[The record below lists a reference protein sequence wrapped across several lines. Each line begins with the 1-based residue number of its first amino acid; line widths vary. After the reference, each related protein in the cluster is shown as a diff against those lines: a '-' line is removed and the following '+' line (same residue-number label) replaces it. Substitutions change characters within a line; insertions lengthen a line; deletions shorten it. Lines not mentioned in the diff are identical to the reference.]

1 MRWWTGRESVWHLPA
16 AELRGER
23 EVISL
28 ENMTARELIETMP
41 AAFRPER
48 ARRVNAV
55 IQFELSGEG
64 GGNWYVTI
72 KDGTCTVTEGVSE
85 AAQGTIMM
93 AATDYVA
100 LAAGEIGGMKAF
112 LTGRIKTTGD
122 FTLLKKM
129 ETWFPR

>member
-1 MRWWTGRESVWHLPA
+1 MDS
-16 AELRGER
+16 
-23 EVISL
+23 
-28 ENMTARELIETMP
+28 MTARDLIETMP
-41 AAFRPER
+41 SAFRPER

-64 GGNWYVTI
+64 GGDWYVTI
-72 KDGTCTVTEGVSE
+72 KDGTCTVTEGVSD

-93 AATDYVA
+93 TASDYVA
-100 LAAGEIGGMKAF
+100 LADGKLGGMKAF

>member
-1 MRWWTGRESVWHLPA
+1 M
-16 AELRGER
+16 
-23 EVISL
+23 
-28 ENMTARELIETMP
+28 ENMTARDLIETMP
-41 AAFRPER
+41 EAFRPER

-72 KDGTCTVTEGVSE
+72 KDGACTVTEGVSE
-85 AAQGTIMM
+85 VAQGTIMM
-93 AATDYVA
+93 AASDYVS
-100 LAAGEIGGMKAF
+100 LAAGELGGMKAF

>member
-1 MRWWTGRESVWHLPA
+1 MDS
-16 AELRGER
+16 
-23 EVISL
+23 
-28 ENMTARELIETMP
+28 MTARDLIETMP

-64 GGNWYVTI
+64 GGSWYITV
-72 KDGTCTVTEGVSE
+72 KDGTCTVAEGVSD

-93 AATDYVA
+93 SASDYVA
-100 LAAGEIGGMKAF
+100 LAAGELGGMKAF

>member
-1 MRWWTGRESVWHLPA
+1 VWHLPA

>member
-1 MRWWTGRESVWHLPA
+1 MGYLPA
-16 AELRGER
+16 VEPRCEKEA
-23 EVISL
+23 ISL
-28 ENMTARELIETMP
+28 ENKTARELIETMP
-41 AAFRPER
+41 QAFRPER

-64 GGNWYVTI
+64 GGNWYATI

-93 AATDYVA
+93 DASDYVA
-100 LAAGEIGGMKAF
+100 LAAGELGGMKAF
-112 LTGRIKTTGD
+112 LTGRIKTSGD

>member
-1 MRWWTGRESVWHLPA
+1 MSNL
-16 AELRGER
+16 
-23 EVISL
+23 
-28 ENMTARELIETMP
+28 TARDLIETMP

-64 GGNWYVTI
+64 GGNWYVTV

-85 AAQGTIMM
+85 AAQGTIIMT
-93 AATDYVA
+93 ASDYEA